1 MIDESENG
9 ESVSVKS
16 CSEPDEPITFDL
28 DQNTGSFEIT
38 AESNLIYGLQG
49 SALVVVE
56 SDFKISV
63 GEFNTGEDDASYS
76 ENGTGTSTLIKVSD
90 SFNPNFGTIS
100 INGTTATANCFYYES
115 GAGDISVTENG
126 TVQQSGYTYE
136 KIEIQT
142 PQGNT
147 GLHRS
152 TGTSGDFLG
161 TEYSGLL
168 TFWPTFIDADS
179 DDEDTSSII
188 NISEDGPLNYV
199 GSAEFTEPEAT
210 TTLNFDL
217 SLPNN

>member
-9 ESVSVKS
+9 ENVSVKS
-16 CSEPDEPITFDL
+16 CSEPDAPITFDL
-28 DQNTGSFEIT
+28 NQNTGSFEIT
-38 AESNLIYGLQG
+38 AESNLIYDLQG
-49 SALVVVE
+49 SALAVVE
-56 SDFKISV
+56 SDSKISV
-63 GEFNTGEDDASYS
+63 GEYNTGRDDASYS

-100 INGTTATANCFYYES
+100 INGTTAAANCFYYES

-136 KIEIQT
+136 NIEIQT
-142 PQGNT
+142 HQGNT

-161 TEYSGLL
+161 TEYSSLL
-168 TFWPTFIDADS
+168 TFWPIFIDADS
-179 DDEDTSSII
+179 DNEDTSSII
-188 NISEDGPLNYV
+188 NISENGPLSYV

-210 TTLNFDL
+210 TTLNFNL
-217 SLPNN
+217 SLPDN